1 MAPKSLHIL
10 LAALSLMAV
19 ALVPISAASR
29 GHIVGGW
36 KPIDNPNAPEIVEIA
51 KFAISE
57 YNKQKKTALD
67 LVSVVKGESQ
77 VVAGINYRL
86 VISAKAPPPP
96 RPRPIPPSFTPSLG
110 RSPLSSL
117 PSRKLKTDRRF

>member
-10 LAALSLMAV
+10 LAALSLMVV

-29 GHIVGGW
+29 GRIVGGW
-36 KPIDNPNAPEIVEIA
+36 QPIANPNAPEILKIA

-57 YNKQKKTALD
+57 HNKQKNAALV

-86 VISAKAPPPP
+86 VISAKDSAAAPKTYSAVVYSKPGPKSLKLT
-96 RPRPIPPSFTPSLG
+96 SFE
-110 RSPLSSL
+110 
-117 PSRKLKTDRRF
+117 KIKA

>member
-86 VISAKAPPPP
+86 VISAKDASAAAPKTYSAVVYSKPGPKSLKLT
-96 RPRPIPPSFTPSLG
+96 SFE
-110 RSPLSSL
+110 
-117 PSRKLKTDRRF
+117 KIKD

>member
-10 LAALSLMAV
+10 LASLSLLVV
-19 ALVPISAASR
+19 ALAPISAASR

-36 KPIDNPNAPEIVEIA
+36 QPIANPKAPEIVKIA
-51 KFAISE
+51 KFSVSE
-57 YNKQKKTALD
+57 HNKQKNTSLV

-86 VISAKAPPPP
+86 VISAKDASASAAAPKAYSAVVYSKAAP
-96 RPRPIPPSFTPSLG
+96 RSLHLTSFEKIKG
-110 RSPLSSL
+110 
-117 PSRKLKTDRRF
+117 